1 MPDLVVSR
9 SRAVKQIL
17 IPQSMSSGAP
27 EYRKERSRDFGERDG
42 RGARAATRLGEPA
55 GCGSRLKEARA
66 GVNVVM
72 NVLNLCRHL
81 QVRDEHDHR
90 RATAIGLIVASGI

>member
-1 MPDLVVSR
+1 MVVPR
-9 SRAVKQIL
+9 SRAAKRIL
-17 IPQSMSSGAP
+17 ISAIHVVGCPGVSDGRAWD
-27 EYRKERSRDFGERDG
+27 RDFGERDA

-55 GCGSRLKEARA
+55 GYGCRLKEACA
-66 GVNVVM
+66 GVIVVM

-90 RATAIGLIVASGI
+90 ATAIGLIVASGI